1 MSRNIIENALILQ
14 IFQDIINDES
24 DNDSENDSDFESIA
38 EDNDLITFSLL
49 ELSEQRYLNPRIY
62 NIPKSS
68 HWYNEI
74 LPSYNDKHF
83 KKILRMTSESFK
95 KLVQLISSHDIFKSN
110 SERKQAPVEL
120 QLAIFLHR
128 VGSRSDIFNICSKF
142 GIGEGTVI
150 LYTKR
155 IVKAIIAQKN
165 LFVQWPKGEKRN
177 YVHRGFQLIEGF
189 ENVIG
194 AVDGTHIILNEKP
207 SISPELYF
215 NRKKCY
221 SIHCQGIV
229 DFQGIFINYDIGWP
243 GSVHDAK
250 VYKNSNFYK
259 RKDELIIDNDF
270 LLGDSAY
277 PISPFCITPFRLP
290 SNLQEKKFNTMHS
303 LHRVVVENAFGRL
316 KSRFT
321 CLKGCSVKKIKHL
334 IFFTD
339 CAIILH
345 NFLELNGEKWD
356 FSLDDEEEEEN
367 IIDESNNNNSDNILK
382 LEGQQKRNNI
392 MRKYIL

>member
-1 MSRNIIENALILQ
+1 MSCDIENALILLV
-14 IFQDIINDES
+14 FQNIIDDES
-24 DNDSENDSDFESIA
+24 DNDFENDSDFESIA
-38 EDNDLITFSLL
+38 EDNDLITLFLL
-49 ELSEQRYLNPRIY
+49 QLSEKRYHNPRIY
-62 NIPKSS
+62 NISKLFY
-68 HWYNEI
+68 WYNKI
-74 LPSYNDKHF
+74 LPFYDDKRF

-95 KLVQLISSHDIFKSN
+95 KLVQLISSHNIFKSN
-110 SERKQAPVEL
+110 SQRKQAPVEL

-128 VGSRSDIFNICSKF
+128 IESRSDIFNICSKF
-142 GIGEGTVI
+142 DIGEETVI

-155 IVKAIIAQKN
+155 IIKAIIAQKN

-177 YVHRGFQLIEGF
+177 HVHRGFQLMGGF

-207 SISPELYF
+207 SNSPELYF

-229 DFQGIFINYDIGWP
+229 DFQGIFINYDIRWP

-259 RKDELIIDNDF
+259 KKDELIIDDDF

-277 PISPFCITPFRLP
+277 PISPFCITPFCLS
-290 SNLQEKKFNTMHS
+290 SNLQEKKFNIMHS
-303 LHRVVVENAFGRL
+303 LHRVVVENAFGLL

-321 CLKGCSVKKIKHL
+321 CLKGYSVKKIKHL

-345 NFLELNGEKWD
+345 NFLELNGERWEL
-356 FSLDDEEEEEN
+356 SLDDKEKEDN
-367 IIDESNNNNSDNILK
+367 IIDKSNNDSDNILK
-382 LEGQQKRNNI
+382 LEDQQKRNNI
-392 MRKYIL
+392 MRKYVL

>member
-1 MSRNIIENALILQ
+1 MSHNDIENILILQ
-14 IFQDIINDES
+14 IFQNIINHES
-24 DNDSENDSDFESIA
+24 DNSSENESIA
-38 EDNDLITFSLL
+38 EDDELITLSLL
-49 ELSEQRYLNPRIY
+49 ELSEQRYLNPRTH

-68 HWYNEI
+68 HWFNEI
-74 LPSYNDKHF
+74 LPSYDDKRF

-95 KLVQLISSHDIFKSN
+95 RLVQLISSHDIFKSN
-110 SERKQAPVEL
+110 GNRKQAPVEL

-128 VGSRSDIFNICSKF
+128 IGSKSDIFNICSKF

-155 IVKAIIAQKN
+155 IIKAIIAQKN
-165 LFVQWPKGEKRN
+165 LYVQWPKGEKRN
-177 YVHRGFQLIEGF
+177 HVHRGFQLMRGF

-207 SISPELYF
+207 SNSPELYF

-259 RKDELIIDNDF
+259 KKDELIIDDDF

-290 SNLQEKKFNTMHS
+290 SNSQEKKFNYMHS

-334 IFFTD
+334 ILFTD

-345 NFLELNGEKWD
+345 NFLELNGEIWD
-356 FSLDDEEEEEN
+356 ISLDNEEEEDN
-367 IIDESNNNNSDNILK
+367 IIDENNNSDSDNILK
-382 LEGQQKRNNI
+382 LEGQQKRNNM
-392 MRKYIL
+392 MRKYVL